1 MLNNVMKSLVTM
13 LASFALFVGCGESY
27 VSLDGADA
35 DKAKGGC
42 EHCEHCESGED
53 LADKEDDS
61 KDSTKE
67 VDAKNTGEEG
77 TTEVTSAT
85 DNSEDASQEEDAKDA
100 GEEDKTTN

>member
-27 VSLDGADA
+27 VSLDGTDA

-67 VDAKNTGEEG
+67 VDAKNTGDCLLY
-77 TTEVTSAT
+77 TSPSPRDQRGSRMPSSA
-85 DNSEDASQEEDAKDA
+85 
-100 GEEDKTTN
+100 